1 MTRRQRGVTTIGW
14 IFLLIPIALVLYAG
28 IRVGPKYLDYWKV
41 VTALKEV
48 ATLLKSDETL
58 SPQNIVVAIERKFT
72 AQYVDT
78 LAPKDVIVK
87 KGDKGWEM
95 TVDYEEVT
103 PMFGN
108 LSILTSFNNTVVIN

>member
-14 IFLLIPIALVLYAG
+14 IFLLIPVALVLYAG
-28 IRVGPKYLDYWKV
+28 IRVGPKYLDYYKA

-58 SPQNIVVAIERKFT
+58 TPQNIIVAIERKFT
-72 AQYVDT
+72 AQYVNN

-108 LSILTSFNNTVVIN
+108 LSLLTSFNNTVVIN